1 LIIDDKCVWSGCIV
15 FTRYCFLFAQ
25 KSFFFVTHTLFF
37 SFVIEVAYCIYMQK
51 ENVFESLN
59 NMLFTFLPI
68 GSE

>member
-1 LIIDDKCVWSGCIV
+1 SGCIV
-15 FTRYCFLFAQ
+15 FTQYCFLFAQ

-37 SFVIEVAYCIYMQK
+37 SFVIEVVYCIYMQK

>member
-1 LIIDDKCVWSGCIV
+1 
-15 FTRYCFLFAQ
+15 
-25 KSFFFVTHTLFF
+25 
-37 SFVIEVAYCIYMQK
+37 MQK

>member
-1 LIIDDKCVWSGCIV
+1 MDSLYLILLSICSKI
-15 FTRYCFLFAQ
+15 
-25 KSFFFVTHTLFF
+25 FFVTHTLFF